1 MSRNPEFFYHRK
13 NGSDKSFSKDMDL
26 SDLAVEPAYIARRIY
41 QAIMKQDPA
50 IAEAFKSM
58 VIDAVTCPVT
68 WDLTDAK
75 EPTISAVILGS
86 DKTELPN

>member
-13 NGSDKSFSKDMDL
+13 DGRDTSFSKNMTL
-26 SDLAVEPAYIARRIY
+26 ADLAIEPSYIARRLY
-41 QAIMKQDPA
+41 HAIMKQDPNM
-50 IAEAFKSM
+50 AEVFKKM
-58 VIDAVTCPVT
+58 VIDAVTSPIT

-75 EPTISAVILGS
+75 EPTISAVIQEP